1 MTTLGAEPATAAD
14 SRLARLEDELQR
26 VREELAEAR
35 QREEL
40 RSAEVSA
47 LQERVHEAEARA
59 AEHAAGAELQG
70 ARLREIGALKE
81 RAQRIEESA
90 AADRQELQEE
100 AGKLRKELE
109 AGRERGAELSRR
121 IDGLERLAAD
131 ATAKR
136 EALED
141 GLRRAGDDLA
151 AALQQIARIES
162 DAEAISARITA
173 NTDAVRRSGSEARSG
188 GARTEALERQM
199 RDIRDRVE
207 SAASGVR
214 EITEAAGRWEELTEQ
229 VEGMRGRLD
238 DSRRLVDDAVAASNA
253 AKRTQD
259 AVGDRI
265 GDAERLLEQLRLRD
279 ANREREVR
287 GVLDQ
292 LDMLREESSQER
304 DRFLLLQEK
313 VRRRQIEDLE
323 QEIRELKAYARAGAD
338 V

>member
-1 MTTLGAEPATAAD
+1 MTTLGAERATAAD
-14 SRLARLEDELQR
+14 GRLARLEDELQR

-35 QREEL
+35 QREEF

-47 LQERVHEAEARA
+47 LQGRVHEAESRA

-81 RAQRIEESA
+81 RAQRIEEAA
-90 AADRQELQEE
+90 AADRQEFQEE
-100 AGKLRKELE
+100 ARKLRKEIE
-109 AGRERGAELSRR
+109 GGRERGADLARR
-121 IDGLERLAAD
+121 IDGLERLAAE
-131 ATAKR
+131 AAAKR
-136 EALED
+136 EAIED
-141 GLRRAGDDLA
+141 GLRRVGDDLA
-151 AALQQIARIES
+151 AALQQIARSES
-162 DAEAISARITA
+162 DAEAAAARITA
-173 NTDAVRRSGSEARSG
+173 NTDAVRRSGSEARSAA
-188 GARTEALERQM
+188 ARTEALERQM

-214 EITEAAGRWEELTEQ
+214 EIAETAGRWQELGEQ
-229 VEGMRGRLD
+229 VEAMRGRLD
-238 DSRRLVDDAVAASNA
+238 ESRRLVDDAVAASSA

-259 AVGDRI
+259 AVDERI
-265 GDAERLLEQLRLRD
+265 GDAERVLEQLRLRD

-292 LDMLREESSQER
+292 LDAVREQSNQER
-304 DRFLLLQEK
+304 DRFLVLQEK

>member
-1 MTTLGAEPATAAD
+1 MTTLGAERATAAD
-14 SRLARLEDELQR
+14 GRLARLEDELQR

-35 QREEL
+35 QREEF
-40 RSAEVSA
+40 RSAEISA
-47 LQERVHEAEARA
+47 LQGRVHEAESRA

-81 RAQRIEESA
+81 RAQRIEEAA
-90 AADRQELQEE
+90 AADRQEFQEE
-100 AGKLRKELE
+100 ARKLRKEIE
-109 AGRERGAELSRR
+109 GGRERGADLARR

-131 ATAKR
+131 AAAKR
-136 EALED
+136 EAIED
-141 GLRRAGDDLA
+141 GLRRVGDDLA
-151 AALQQIARIES
+151 AALQQIARSES
-162 DAEAISARITA
+162 DAEAAAARITA
-173 NTDAVRRSGSEARSG
+173 NTDAVRRSGSETRSAA
-188 GARTEALERQM
+188 ARTETLERQM

-207 SAASGVR
+207 SATSGVR
-214 EITEAAGRWEELTEQ
+214 EIAETAGRWQELGEQ
-229 VEGMRGRLD
+229 VEAVRGRLD
-238 DSRRLVDDAVAASNA
+238 ESRRLVDDAVAASSA

-259 AVGDRI
+259 AVDERI
-265 GDAERLLEQLRLRD
+265 GDAERVLEQLRLRD

-292 LDMLREESSQER
+292 LDAVREQSNQER
-304 DRFLLLQEK
+304 DRFLVLQEK

>member
-1 MTTLGAEPATAAD
+1 MTTLGAERATAEEA
-14 SRLARLEDELQR
+14 RAARLEDELQR

-40 RSAEVSA
+40 RSAEISA

-59 AEHAAGAELQG
+59 AEHAAGAELQS

-81 RAQRIEESA
+81 RAQRIEEAA
-90 AADRQELQEE
+90 AADRQEFQEE
-100 AGKLRKELE
+100 ARKLRKEIE
-109 AGRERGAELSRR
+109 GGRERGAELARR

-136 EALED
+136 EAIED

-151 AALQQIARIES
+151 AALQQLARSES
-162 DAEAISARITA
+162 DAEAAAARITA
-173 NTDAVRRSGSEARSG
+173 NTDAVRRSGSEARSAA
-188 GARTEALERQM
+188 ARTEALERQM

-214 EITEAAGRWEELTEQ
+214 EITETAGRWQELSEQ
-229 VEGMRGRLD
+229 VETVRGRLD
-238 DSRRLVDDAVAASNA
+238 ESRRLVDDAVAASSA
-253 AKRTQD
+253 TKRTQE
-259 AVGDRI
+259 AVDERI
-265 GDAERLLEQLRLRD
+265 GDAERVLEQLRLRD

-292 LDMLREESSQER
+292 LEAVREQSNQER
-304 DRFLLLQEK
+304 DRFLVLQEK